1 MYADT
6 LIIQHAD
13 GSTFNVQRL
22 PLGETAGHDEAWLR
36 DQLFDNPQS
45 VPVNDL
51 DPSFGP
57 LVALCRELRTEA
69 GPVDIAYI
77 NQHGLLTLIEC
88 KLWRN
93 PEARR
98 KVVAQVIDYARAI
111 VRWSYADLQ
120 RQVAIATGQTGNVP
134 FQLVRAVHSDLQ
146 EQTFVDAAARA
157 MRAG

>member
-1 MYADT
+1 MYADA

-13 GSTFNVQRL
+13 GSTLNAQRL

-36 DQLFDNPQS
+36 DQLFDNPQCL
-45 VPVNDL
+45 PVNDL

-57 LVALCRELRTEA
+57 LIPLCRELRTEA

-77 NQHGLLTLIEC
+77 NQHGLLTLVEC

-98 KVVAQVIDYARAI
+98 KVVAQVILCP
-111 VRWSYADLQ
+111 S
-120 RQVAIATGQTGNVP
+120 
-134 FQLVRAVHSDLQ
+134 HSAL
-146 EQTFVDAAARA
+146 ELR
-157 MRAG
+157 